1 MYTNYYSSSDVQL
14 YLSNVDS
21 TEIIKVDTALS
32 IGYSVRQTAAPVYS
46 LGSREIQFYSH
57 GNTIGNG
64 SLTIAFTDEEYLKYC
79 LDHVMGFA
87 DPIIHLK
94 ENDSTNPDSTGLY
107 EEDVQIIKGT
117 HSSSRLI
124 GNDKFRK
131 DSTAGVNS
139 PYDIQGSKALISI
152 GAIRPLFDIKMFLNN
167 ETLVR
172 SSDAKLMTLK
182 GCKIIGE
189 NFSSSSTTDAPL
201 MLSYNF
207 IFKDIVRG

>member
-79 LDHVMGFA
+79 LDHVGGFA
-87 DPIIHLK
+87 NPLIHLK

-107 EEDVQIIKGT
+107 KEDVQIIKGT
-117 HSSSRLI
+117 HSSSRLVS
-124 GNDKFRK
+124 NEDFMKPYTVAS
-131 DSTAGVNS
+131 DSS
-139 PYDIQGSKALISI
+139 IISI
-152 GAIRPLFDIKMFLNN
+152 GAIKPLFNIKMFLNN
-167 ETLVR
+167 ETLTR
-172 SSDAKLMTLK
+172 NSDAKVITLK

-207 IFKDIVRG
+207 IFKDTVRG